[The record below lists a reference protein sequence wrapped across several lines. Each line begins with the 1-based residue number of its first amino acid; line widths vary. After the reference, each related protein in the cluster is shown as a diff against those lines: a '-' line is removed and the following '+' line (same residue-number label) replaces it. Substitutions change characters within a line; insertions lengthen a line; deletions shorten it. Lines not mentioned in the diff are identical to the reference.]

1 MGATIRTALASGSAE
16 PLKARED
23 VGRELSEIVQKI
35 FFPKRKKKIFFPK
48 RKKKIFFPK
57 RKKIFTNLVN

>member
-1 MGATIRTALASGSAE
+1 LLASGSAE

-35 FFPKRKKKIFFPK
+35 FFPKRKKKGFFS
-48 RKKKIFFPK
+48 KKE
-57 RKKIFTNLVN
+57 KKSLLI